1 MGHIRVCI
9 GEKNRLRSVLLQI
22 WTRKERDC
30 LGIEISILHS
40 PNRLTITGASC
51 TEGDLNPG
59 PRIWCKWGLGDGK
72 PELFSLL
79 NPTNSENI
87 SNTQQLPTVN
97 RTQQRES
104 TSSVLKAWTS
114 SNAMCWFWENTI
126 ISTWLSKGRVRE
138 QDTEGM
144 TSFPHDW
151 LHLKTRSPCNY
162 ILMPPPPQ
170 RAQVLSGND

>member
-9 GEKNRLRSVLLQI
+9 GKKIGYALYYFKSG
-22 WTRKERDC
+22 TRKERGC

-87 SNTQQLPTVN
+87 SNTRQLPTVN
-97 RTQQRES
+97 RTQQR
-104 TSSVLKAWTS
+104 KALPPS
-114 SNAMCWFWENTI
+114 CRPGLAAMPCAGFE
-126 ISTWLSKGRVRE
+126 
-138 QDTEGM
+138 
-144 TSFPHDW
+144 
-151 LHLKTRSPCNY
+151 KTQSLAPDC
-162 ILMPPPPQ
+162 Q
-170 RAQVLSGND
+170 RAGLESKTPKGWPHFHTTGYTWKREA